1 MWRNI
6 IMICG
11 LLLLVGGMYHAYG
24 GLKHSVPERMTVAE
38 FATNDR
44 FPGAVLLTDARLN
57 LLKAV
62 VVTEGKEG
70 KLKKLYVPIESIEF
84 FQEGK
89 VDLLL
94 DTSDAKLLEIAS
106 ALYRMSKGEQMK
118 HIVQYRNVL
127 LQETTLSGV
136 MLDKASM
143 RASRLRE
150 INAIVPNLADD
161 FFVLRH
167 HAKVNLLRSLII
179 SVLGLFVLIFG
190 LFRDEK
196 VDPSPEDDSTPA
208 A

>member
-38 FATNDR
+38 FATDDR
-44 FPGAVLLTDARLN
+44 SPGAVLLTDARLN

-62 VVTEGKEG
+62 VVTKGKEG
-70 KLKKLYVPIESIEF
+70 EIKKLYVPVESIEF
-84 FQEGK
+84 PQEGK

-94 DTSDAKLLEIAS
+94 DTSDGELLRIAS
-106 ALYRMSKGEQMK
+106 ELYQMNKEEQMK
-118 HIVQYRNVL
+118 HVVYHRDTL
-127 LQETTLSGV
+127 LQDIALSGI

-150 INAIVPNLADD
+150 ISAMVPNLADD

-167 HAKVNLLRSLII
+167 HAKVNLLRSLVI
-179 SVLGLFVLIFG
+179 SVLGLFILVFG
-190 LFRDEK
+190 LFRDEG
-196 VDPSPEDDSTPA
+196 VDPSPETDSA
-208 A
+208 SA